1 MPNSQA
7 IGVAFADQVIS
18 GGTIDNTPV
27 GATTPSSVAG
37 TNVYA
42 STEIGY
48 ATGAQG
54 AVTQLTSKTTGVTLN
69 KSAGKITMNGAALA
83 AGTTVLFTLTNST
96 ISANDV
102 MIVNVGAGGTSG
114 AYWPYVAS
122 LTAGSAVIGLYNNTA
137 GSLSETPV
145 INFAIIHCA

>member
-1 MPNSQA
+1 MPNTQA

-37 TNVYA
+37 TTMYA
-42 STEIGY
+42 SQEIGY

-54 AVTQLTSKTTGVTLN
+54 SVTQITSKATGVTLN
-69 KSAGKITMNGAALA
+69 KSAGKITMNGAALG
-83 AGTTVLFTLTNST
+83 AGATALFTLTNNT

-137 GSLSETPV
+137 GSLSEAPV
-145 INFAIIHCA
+145 INFAIIHCQ

>member
-1 MPNSQA
+1 MPNTQP

-18 GGTIDNTPV
+18 GGTVDNTPV
-27 GATTPSSVAG
+27 GATTPSSVAA
-37 TNVYA
+37 TTMYA
-42 STEIGY
+42 STELGY
-48 ATGAQG
+48 ASGAQG
-54 AVTQLTSKTTGVTLN
+54 TVTQATSKSTGVTLN
-69 KSAGKITMNGAALA
+69 KSAGKITMNNAALA

-137 GSLSETPV
+137 GSLSEAPV
-145 INFAIIHCA
+145 INFALIHGQ